1 MSNQSDRILDDEEAL
16 AVFADYQRS
25 AGQSP
30 KTISVRR
37 SLLRS
42 LSKYGHPLVECDVF
56 TLRRHLGRD
65 GVSLATRA
73 SERYAFV
80 SFYTFLQEEG
90 VRVDNPSKRLPPI
103 RVPRGEARPFTREQ
117 VDAILSSGAYRRT
130 RAMILLG
137 YYQGFRV
144 SSIARVHGHDIDL
157 MTNTIRTLAKGQ
169 KDGRLP
175 LHPVIRELA
184 ASMPADSW
192 WFPGRK
198 DPTRPIRPGSVSDLI
213 ADAIRRAGIRD
224 PKLTPHSLRH
234 SFGTDLVE
242 AGVDIRVVQTLMM
255 HESLSTTQIYT
266 RVSEARKREGISAL
280 AGRTVPAHSGR
291 VSGPV
296 RIR

>member
-1 MSNQSDRILDDEEAL
+1 MISDDDAL
-16 AVFADYQRS
+16 TAFADYQRA

-42 LSKYGHPLVECDVF
+42 LHKYGHPLVECDVF

-65 GVSLATRA
+65 GVSLSTRS
-73 SERYAFV
+73 SERYAFI
-80 SFYTFLQEEG
+80 SFFTFLHEEG
-90 VRVDNPSKRLPPI
+90 IRTDNPSLRLPPV
-103 RVPRGEARPFTREQ
+103 RVPRGEARPFTGEQ
-117 VDAILSSGAYRRT
+117 VDAMLTSGAYRRT

-157 MTNTIRTLAKGQ
+157 LTNTIRTLGKGQ
-169 KDGRLP
+169 KDARLP
-175 LHPVIRELA
+175 LHPVIRDLA
-184 ASMPADSW
+184 STMPADGY
-192 WFPGRK
+192 WFPARK
-198 DPTRPIRPGSVSDLI
+198 DPSRPIKPGSVSDLI

-242 AGVDIRVVQTLMM
+242 SGVDIRVVKELMM

-266 RVSEARKREGISAL
+266 RVSESKKQEGIRAL
-280 AGRTVPAHSGR
+280 AGRAIQERSGR
-291 VSGPV
+291 RRAVGS
-296 RIR
+296 